1 MSDKLP
7 YINRIIDY
15 LHYQEEVYGRI
26 DANLWE
32 KLNITDSPQSEVK
45 GNGNK
50 SNTKKQTVSV
60 QDSSNESKT
69 KKDVAPKSY
78 EDCKTLDE
86 LYQFCLDAD
95 FLKTD
100 LPNTNLVFG
109 VGNPNADL
117 VIIGEAPGKNEDLQ
131 GEPFVGRAG
140 KLLNKILAAIGF
152 ERKDIYI
159 TNIVKHR
166 PPNNRDPLTDERAK
180 SLPVLLKQVD
190 LINPKLILC
199 LGRISAQTLLNTDQ
213 PMKALRG
220 SFHPFHDNYELTV
233 TYHPAALLRNP
244 NWKRATW
251 EDVQMLRK
259 RYDELGCKP

>member
-1 MSDKLP
+1 MPDNIP
-7 YINRIIDY
+7 FINRIIDF
-15 LHYQEEVYGRI
+15 LHYQEEVYGRF
-26 DANLWE
+26 DANLWDQV
-32 KLNITDSPQSEVK
+32 KITDNIQAEVK
-45 GNGNK
+45 RNNNK

-60 QDSSNESKT
+60 QDSAKDNQSNKVAV
-69 KKDVAPKSY
+69 KKDF

-86 LYQFCLDAD
+86 LHKFCLEAD

-100 LPNTNLVFG
+100 LPDTNLVFG

-117 VIIGEAPGKNEDLQ
+117 VIVGEAPGRNEDLQ

-180 SLPVLLKQVD
+180 GLPVLLKQID

-220 SFHPFHDNYELTV
+220 SFHPFRDKYELTV